1 MKKILLFLLCSLLLI
16 TDVYASNYVVMD
28 MDSGRVL
35 ASRSMHEEK
44 LIASI
49 TKIMTCIIVI
59 ENSNLDKEITVGE
72 EILKMY
78 GTNIYVEV
86 GEKLKVIDLLY
97 GLMLRSGNDAAI
109 TLAVNTSGS
118 EEEFVKLMNKKALEI
133 GMKNTK
139 FSNAHG
145 LDDESRNYS
154 TAYDM
159 ALLSR
164 YSYKNEIYRKIINT
178 KKYISKSSLKTYV
191 WYNRMSLLNNY
202 KYCLGG
208 KNGYTPRAGKTL
220 VSVAKKDGVT
230 LTIASLDDND
240 IYETHEYLY
249 DKYFDKYKLYTIV
262 DKNKFVI
269 DKTLYPEDVYLKK
282 SFKYLLT
289 LEESKSVTTLI
300 KLNEKVNSNVIGE
313 IIISLDNEEIGRLN
327 IYKKEKKKDR
337 LTIFQKFKNLIIR

>member
-1 MKKILLFLLCSLLLI
+1 MKKVLLFLLCFSLLV
-16 TDVYASNYVVMD
+16 TNVYASNYVVMD

-35 ASRSMHEEK
+35 ASRSMHKEK

-59 ENSNLDKEITVGE
+59 ESSNLDKEITVGE

-145 LDDESRNYS
+145 LDDDSRNYS

-164 YSYKNEIYRKIINT
+164 YAYKNEIYRKIINT

-230 LTIASLDDND
+230 LTIVSLDDND

-300 KLNEKVNSNVIGE
+300 KLNDNINSNVIGE

>member
-164 YSYKNEIYRKIINT
+164 YAYKNEIYRKIINT

-269 DKTLYPEDVYLKK
+269 DKTLYPEDIYLKK

>member
-145 LDDESRNYS
+145 LDDDSRNYS

-230 LTIASLDDND
+230 LTIVSLDDND

-269 DKTLYPEDVYLKK
+269 DKTLYPEDIYLKK
-282 SFKYLLT
+282 SFKFLLT

>member
-139 FSNAHG
+139 FSNVHG
-145 LDDESRNYS
+145 LDDDSRNYS

-164 YSYKNEIYRKIINT
+164 YAYKNEIYRKIINT

-230 LTIASLDDND
+230 LTIVSLDDND

-269 DKTLYPEDVYLKK
+269 DKTLYPEDIYLKK

-337 LTIFQKFKNLIIR
+337 LTIFQKFKSLIIR